1 MQGSE
6 LLKRGSDAAATKN
19 CRDNGFFVLSFFLQS
34 TFGTLLKSCAKL
46 NPFSDIYI
54 YIYKYKYKYI

>member
-6 LLKRGSDAAATKN
+6 LLKRGSGNAAATKN

-54 YIYKYKYKYI
+54 YIFIYI